1 MAGFGSAERCDD
13 MALRLSIVIPVY
25 NAARFLEPCFACLE
39 RQGLR
44 PGEWEV
50 IAVDDGSTDESPS
63 LLDVRASQV
72 DWLRVLH
79 QDNQGAGVAR
89 NRGMDMARGEYVY
102 FFDAD
107 DELAEGSL
115 RVLLDRCV
123 GDSLD
128 VLFFGGK
135 LAYESPE
142 LERDHP
148 QDPRYFERRQ
158 TPGVVSG
165 EDMFVAQQRDG
176 NYCGQPCL
184 LMVRR
189 QFALEND
196 VRFAEGII
204 NEDNLYVIRATLR
217 ARRADVDQ
225 GLYYT
230 YNVRGGTVTTGN
242 AKGTRRFLAHL
253 VLAQEFELERLH
265 ALERGRRDV
274 ADELDPLVNWYLDI
288 VVENCPDDLSEAHGL
303 GSGMLQSVV
312 AAARLARR
320 VVHERARNDELCA
333 QLAQESEKAAAA
345 EGALCELE
353 HSTTWKAGRAVTAIP
368 RAIKDGIKR

>member
-1 MAGFGSAERCDD
+1 
-13 MALRLSIVIPVY
+13 MALKLSIVIPVY
-25 NAARFLEPCFACLE
+25 NAARFLESCFACLG
-39 RQGLR
+39 RQGLH

-50 IAVDDGSTDESPS
+50 IAVDDGSTDDSPS
-63 LLDVRASQV
+63 LLDARAGQV
-72 DWLRVLH
+72 DWLSVVH

-89 NRGMDMARGEYVY
+89 NRGLGMARGEYVY
-102 FFDAD
+102 FFDVD
-107 DELAEGSL
+107 DALAEGSL

-123 GDSLD
+123 DESLD

-142 LERDHP
+142 VEREHP

-196 VRFAEGII
+196 IRFAEGII

-217 ARRADVDQ
+217 AQRADVDQ

-230 YNVRGGTVTTGN
+230 YNVRGGTVTTDN
-242 AKGTRRFLAHL
+242 AKGARRFLAHL
-253 VLAQEFELERLH
+253 VLAQEFELERLR
-265 ALERGRRDV
+265 ALVRGRYDV
-274 ADELDPLVNWYLDI
+274 ADKLDPLVNWYLDI
-288 VVENCPDDLSEAHGL
+288 VIENCPEDLSEAHGL
-303 GSGMLQSVV
+303 GSGTLQPIV
-312 AAARLARR
+312 AAARLAQR
-320 VVHERARNDELCA
+320 VVAAHAEGRKLKEELTE
-333 QLAQESEKAAAA
+333 QSLRLEKA
-345 EGALCELE
+345 ERELQE
-353 HSTTWKAGRAVTAIP
+353 IEQSTTWKIGSAITAIP
-368 RAIKDGIKR
+368 RAIKDGARR